1 MRHQNTYYGRRGT
14 LRGYHMALKFCNTF
28 RRHCA
33 NRPRSEI
40 YKEALYIIVS
50 ETATRLNFGNF
61 QKVGDIHLGQNIYL
75 SGNFLAF
82 FGKISTSATTV
93 TITRMLPLATLW
105 LKKKREAITRFL
117 NQSPSDL
124 VHQNILYHNETLK
137 IFIYNTNEEK
147 KNLEKQI
154 QTNPHTLSP
163 FGAFQLQRTKTK
175 NKIFFS
181 IWLHSSLITVR

>member
-1 MRHQNTYYGRRGT
+1 
-14 LRGYHMALKFCNTF
+14 MALKCCNTF

-33 NRPRSEI
+33 NRPGSGI

-50 ETATRLNFGNF
+50 ETATRLNFGNYRR
-61 QKVGDIHLGQNIYL
+61 LGIFTWGRIFTSLGIFGLFLQNIYL
-75 SGNFLAF
+75 CHDCNYNKNASIGNFMA
-82 FGKISTSATTV
+82 
-93 TITRMLPLATLW
+93 
-105 LKKKREAITRFL
+105 KKKREAITRFL

-124 VHQNILYHNETLK
+124 VHQNILYHKETLK

-181 IWLHSSLITVR
+181 VWLHSSLITVR